1 MKFKFVAKNK
11 FCIYIY
17 VYRKKIYRNKLRIN
31 STQQFYI
38 SKYKISDFFGIKI
51 VENCWISLSGYNRWK
66 GLGLDFFPDSWS
78 LLHFSQ
84 LDVRFYSRAN
94 YQSRKNHNW
103 RESWTF
109 ENTKGYFSPR
119 WRARH
124 KRGGRIIFAILS
136 RAQRCGWQEIYLAE
150 KIVYDRVWDGFT
162 TKLSVLTRVIFPPPL
177 LSVKLRIAIRTKKDY
192 PPTTSE
198 ERGALKYRYSSWK
211 IPSGVARNSKYIS
224 KVYNGIF

>member
-1 MKFKFVAKNK
+1 M
-11 FCIYIY
+11 Y

-51 VENCWISLSGYNRWK
+51 VENCWISLSEYNRWK

-78 LLHFSQ
+78 LLHFHSWTSVST
-84 LDVRFYSRAN
+84 LARIINRT
-94 YQSRKNHNW
+94 RKNHNW

-124 KRGGRIIFAILS
+124 KRGSRIIFAILS

-177 LSVKLRIAIRTKKDY
+177 LSAKLRIAIRTKKDY

-211 IPSGVARNSKYIS
+211 IPSGVAQNSKYIS
-224 KVYNGIF
+224 I

>member
-78 LLHFSQ
+78 LLHFSRCWTSVST
-84 LDVRFYSRAN
+84 LARIINRERIIIEGKVGRSKTRRDIFLHVGELGTSEVAESFLRFYPG
-94 YQSRKNHNW
+94 RK
-103 RESWTF
+103 
-109 ENTKGYFSPR
+109 G
-119 WRARH
+119 A
-124 KRGGRIIFAILS
+124 
-136 RAQRCGWQEIYLAE
+136 
-150 KIVYDRVWDGFT
+150 VDR
-162 TKLSVLTRVIFPPPL
+162 
-177 LSVKLRIAIRTKKDY
+177 
-192 PPTTSE
+192 
-198 ERGALKYRYSSWK
+198 
-211 IPSGVARNSKYIS
+211 KYIS
-224 KVYNGIF
+224 RKKLFMTACGTGLLLSSRFWRV